1 MNRTFFGF
9 ALAAV
14 SVLGLGACS
23 RSGEPPAPAAGYG
36 LQTVATGLRFPL
48 YLTAPPGDTHRLFVV
63 EKGGAIRIIKNGA
76 LLPAPF
82 LDLSGQVSTGGE
94 QGLLGMAFD
103 PQYAANGRFYVN
115 YTDTAGDTVVA
126 RYRVSSDPDR
136 AEPNVDRVLL
146 AVDQPY
152 ANHNGGHLV
161 FGPDG
166 MLYIGLGD
174 GGSGGDPHG
183 NGQSRA
189 ELLGSLLRI
198 DVRPAGAYA
207 VPPDNPFVGQP
218 GARPELW
225 DYGLRNPW
233 RFSFDRTSGDLY
245 IADVG
250 QNRREEINVATAAS
264 GGGKGLNYGWNVMEG
279 TLCFNPASACN
290 AAGLTLPVLDYGRSG
305 GACSVTGG
313 YVYRGAAVPA
323 LQGVYFYADYC
334 AGWVKSFRYADGRA
348 TEGSDRPQLAPGG
361 NITSFGEDA
370 AGEMYILTQQ
380 GGVYRLAAQ

>member
-1 MNRTFFGF
+1 MNKTFFDF

-23 RSGEPPAPAAGYG
+23 RSGESPAPAAGYG
-36 LQTVATGLRFPL
+36 LQAVATGLRFPL
-48 YLTAPPGDTHRLFVV
+48 YLTAPPGDTNRFFVV

-76 LLPAPF
+76 LLPLPF
-82 LDLSGQVSTGGE
+82 LDLTAQVSTGGE
-94 QGLLGMAFD
+94 QGLLGLAFD

-126 RYRVSSDPDR
+126 RYRVSSDPER
-136 AEPNVDRVLL
+136 ADPNADRVLL

-152 ANHNGGHLV
+152 ANHNGGHLA

-166 MLYIGLGD
+166 YLYVGLGD

-207 VPPDNPFVGQP
+207 IPLDNPFVGQP

-233 RFSFDRTSGDLY
+233 RFSFDRANGDLY

-250 QNRREEINVATAAS
+250 QNRREEVNVATTAS
-264 GGGKGLNYGWNVMEG
+264 GGGRGLNYGWSVMEG

-290 AAGLTLPVLDYGRSG
+290 TAGLTLPVLDYGRSG

-313 YVYRGAAVPA
+313 YVYRGAAAPA

-334 AGWVKSFRYADGRA
+334 AGWVKSFRYADGRV
-348 TEGSDRPQLAPGG
+348 TEGSDWPQLAPGG

-370 AGEMYILTQQ
+370 AGELYILTQQ
-380 GGVYRLAAQ
+380 GGVYRVAAQ

>member
-1 MNRTFFGF
+1 MSLLIR
-9 ALAAV
+9 ALVLLSAMAA
-14 SVLGLGACS
+14 LGACS
-23 RSGEPPAPAAGYG
+23 RSGGPPAPAGGYG
-36 LQTVATGLRFPL
+36 LQTVATGLAFPL
-48 YLTAPPGDTHRLFVV
+48 YLTAPPGDGARLFVV
-63 EKGGAIRIIKNGA
+63 EKGGKIRAIKNGA
-76 LLPAPF
+76 LLAAPF
-82 LDLSGQVSTGGE
+82 LDLTGQVSTGGE
-94 QGLLGMAFD
+94 QGLLGLAFD

-115 YTDTAGDTVVA
+115 YTDSAGDTVVA

-136 AEPNVDRVLL
+136 ADPSVDRVLL
-146 AVDQPY
+146 TVDQPY
-152 ANHNGGHLV
+152 ANHNGGHLA

-183 NGQSRA
+183 HGQSRA
-189 ELLGSLLRI
+189 DLLGSLLRI

-207 VPPDNPFVGQP
+207 IPPDNPFVGQP

-233 RFSFDRTSGDLY
+233 RFSHDRANGDLY

-250 QNRREEINVATAAS
+250 QNRREEVNVAPAAS

-279 TLCFNPASACN
+279 TQCFSPASGCHS
-290 AAGLTLPVLDYGRSG
+290 AGLTPPALDYGHGG

-313 YVYRGAAVPA
+313 YVYRGAALPA

-334 AGWVKSFRYADGRA
+334 AGWVKSFRYAAGQA
-348 TEGSDRPQLAPGG
+348 TELADWPQLAPGG

-370 AGEMYILTQQ
+370 AGELYVLTQQ
-380 GGVYRLAAQ
+380 GGVYRVAAAP